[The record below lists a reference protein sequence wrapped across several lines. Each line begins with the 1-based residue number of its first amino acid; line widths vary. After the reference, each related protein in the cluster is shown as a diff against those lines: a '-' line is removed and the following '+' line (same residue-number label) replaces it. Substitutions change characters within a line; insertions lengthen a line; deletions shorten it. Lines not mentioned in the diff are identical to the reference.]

1 MKIKIIL
8 TIIVL
13 VAVGVVVLLFKAG
26 FLGNRERVSVI
37 AETPNIVEAVEQ
49 IQELCTEYYYD
60 EVMLKDSVVKTGA
73 KAAVANTVNTVAE
86 TAGNWFSNVFGKKDD
101 KADQKAEAQPS
112 KPVIS
117 QLEKE
122 LVVIVKVTC
131 RVGWDLREIVAN
143 DGMQVN
149 GDTLFIDL
157 PKAKFLET
165 IANPTDINIFVE
177 EGEWEFPAKLQ
188 GAIRCAKETV
198 QKRAIADSIMEKADV
213 SGRKILSN
221 LFSTM
226 GFKVF
231 FMDELPVSSKAPAAR
246 QSSPVE
252 EPLGEEPDYEDEQIQ
267 APVQEQPAA

>member
-1 MKIKIIL
+1 MRIKLIL
-8 TIIVL
+8 AAIVL
-13 VAVGVVVLLFKAG
+13 VAVGVVVFLFKAG
-26 FLGNRERVSVI
+26 VIGSRERVSVI

-73 KAAVANTVNTVAE
+73 KAAVANTVNTVTE
-86 TAGNWFSNVFGKKDD
+86 TASNWFSNVFGKKDD
-101 KADQKAEAQPS
+101 KAEQKSETPAS

-131 RVGWDLREIVAN
+131 RVGWDLKEIVDN

-177 EGEWEFPAKLQ
+177 DGEWEFPGKLQ
-188 GAIRCAKETV
+188 GAIRKAKEIV
-198 QKRAIADSIMEKADV
+198 QDRAMADGIIEKADV

-231 FMDELPVSSKAPAAR
+231 FMDELPDQDFAPSTPASKQATPAGSDSEEPEETIEAPA
-246 QSSPVE
+246 
-252 EPLGEEPDYEDEQIQ
+252 
-267 APVQEQPAA
+267 QEVPAA

>member
-1 MKIKIIL
+1 MKIKLIL
-8 TIIVL
+8 AAIVL
-13 VAVGVVVLLFKAG
+13 VAVGVVVFLFKAG
-26 FLGNRERVSVI
+26 VIGSRERVSVI

-73 KAAVANTVNTVAE
+73 KAAVANTVNTVTE
-86 TAGNWFSNVFGKKDD
+86 TASNWFSNVFGKKDD
-101 KADQKAEAQPS
+101 KAEDK
-112 KPVIS
+112 KVIS

-131 RVGWDLREIVAN
+131 RVGWDLRDIVSN

-165 IANPTDINIFVE
+165 IANPSDINIFVE
-177 EGEWEFPAKLQ
+177 EGEWEFPGKLQ
-188 GAIRCAKETV
+188 GAIRKAKEIV
-198 QKRAIADSIMEKADV
+198 QDRAMADGIIEKADV

-231 FMDELPVSSKAPAAR
+231 FMDELPDQDFAPSTPASKQTTPAGSDSEEPEETIEAPA
-246 QSSPVE
+246 
-252 EPLGEEPDYEDEQIQ
+252 
-267 APVQEQPAA
+267 QEVPAA